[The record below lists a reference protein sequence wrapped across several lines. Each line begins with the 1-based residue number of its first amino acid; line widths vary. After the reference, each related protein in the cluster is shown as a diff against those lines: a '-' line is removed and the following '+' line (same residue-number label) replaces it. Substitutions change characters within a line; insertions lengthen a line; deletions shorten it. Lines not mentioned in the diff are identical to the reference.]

1 VISLSDLSK
10 EIDHL
15 DPIPIS
21 LPRLASAVADP
32 DADLHSIVSII
43 EYDPALTA
51 NTLKLAN
58 SAYYSSGSLISSVRE
73 AVQRL
78 GAGRIL
84 QHSLGHRL
92 RTKMAQ
98 SCPGYDLEE
107 QELWRHSV
115 AAAVAADLMPRYAT
129 TSIHPVSFTAALLHD
144 VGKLV
149 LSRHLSPQ
157 VKEAIQR
164 ASRVHRLSYVEAE
177 RAVLGFDHAQVGGVM
192 ARRWVFPE
200 ILASAIARHHHPHT
214 GTGDRAALL
223 AVHTANAVAKLIG
236 IGMGSEEM
244 NMPVDSAAAQELG
257 LTANKLEALCAA
269 TQQEFPKIIELFD
282 DVHHNDK
289 VTARS

>member
-15 DPIPIS
+15 DPIPVS
-21 LPRLASAVADP
+21 LPRLAEAVADP
-32 DADLHSIVSII
+32 DADIQKFVTII

-58 SAYYSSGSLISSVRE
+58 SAYYSSGALISSVKE
-73 AVQRL
+73 AVMRL

-92 RTKMAQ
+92 RSKLAL

-115 AAAVAADLMPRYAT
+115 AAAVAADLLPRFAT
-129 TSIHPVSFTAALLHD
+129 VSIHPVAFTAALLHD

-149 LSRHLSPQ
+149 LSRHLTAQ

-164 ASRVHRLSYVEAE
+164 AARVHHLSYVEAE

-200 ILASAIARHHHPHT
+200 SLATAIARHHNPKVA
-214 GTGDRAALL
+214 GDRNALN
-223 AVHTANAVAKLIG
+223 AVHIANAVAKLIG

-244 NMPVDSAAAQELG
+244 NMGVDSTAAQELG
-257 LTANKLEALCAA
+257 LTSNKLEGLCAA
-269 TQQEFPKIIELFD
+269 TLQEFPKVIELFD
-282 DVHHNDK
+282 EVHHAE
-289 VTARS
+289 TAEYTR